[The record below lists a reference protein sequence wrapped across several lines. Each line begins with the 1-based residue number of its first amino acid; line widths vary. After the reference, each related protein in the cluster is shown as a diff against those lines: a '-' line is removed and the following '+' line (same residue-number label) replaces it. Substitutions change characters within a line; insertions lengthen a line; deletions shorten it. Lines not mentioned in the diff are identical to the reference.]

1 MNPLWSGLLCGAL
14 VAGGLLLI
22 WQGLPM
28 RRQPTLAD
36 RIAPYVLTSP
46 RPSHLLVGGTD
57 ELSVNAVLAPVLR
70 RAGALVDHWLGG
82 STSVRRRL
90 ARAGQPDDLDGFRA
104 QQAMWGL
111 VGAIAA
117 AGYVTL
123 QLVGGGTS
131 LTDIALVPLAAAGGV
146 ILRDQALTRAADARE
161 RAILGEFPA
170 IAEMLAL
177 AITAGEGAAA
187 ALERIANLSSG
198 HLSAE
203 LQRCLVDARAG
214 ATLPEAL
221 QGLSDRTGLPGLAR
235 FVDGIVVALERGTP
249 LADVMRAQAQDARD
263 ASKQQLIESGGR
275 REIYMMIPVVFL
287 VLPVTI
293 AFALRPLSGSGK
305 ILGRRGQFVRAVRAA
320 VDQVGYLG
328 SGLTGAA

>member
-14 VAGGLLLI
+14 VGAGLLLV
-22 WQGLPM
+22 WRGLPM
-28 RRQPTLAD
+28 RRQATLAD
-36 RIAPYVLTSP
+36 RIAPYVVTSP
-46 RPSHLLVGGTD
+46 RPSHLLTGTTD
-57 ELSVNAVLAPVLR
+57 ELSVNAALAPLLH
-70 RAGALVDHWLGG
+70 RAGVLVDHWLGG
-82 STSVRRRL
+82 TTSVRRRL
-90 ARAGQPDDLDGFRA
+90 ARAGEPDDVDGFRA

-111 VGAIAA
+111 VAGVAA
-117 AGYVTL
+117 AVYATL
-123 QLVGGGTS
+123 QLLNGGTS
-131 LTDIALVPLAAAGGV
+131 ITDVVLIPIAVAGGV
-146 ILRDQALTRAADARE
+146 ILRDQMLTRAADSRE

-170 IAEMLAL
+170 VAEMLAL

-214 ATLPEAL
+214 ASLPEAL

-235 FVDGIVVALERGTP
+235 FVDGIVVAVERGTP

-293 AFALRPLSGSGK
+293 LFAIYPGLS
-305 ILGRRGQFVRAVRAA
+305 ILN
-320 VDQVGYLG
+320 LNM
-328 SGLTGAA
+328 

>member
-14 VAGGLLLI
+14 VGSGLLLL
-22 WQGLPM
+22 WRGLPM
-28 RRQPTLAD
+28 RRQATLAD
-36 RIAPYVLTSP
+36 RIAPYVVTSP
-46 RPSHLLVGGTD
+46 RPSHLLAGTTD
-57 ELSVNAVLAPVLR
+57 ELSVNAVFAPLLR

-82 STSVRRRL
+82 TTSVRRRL
-90 ARAGQPDDLDGFRA
+90 ARAGQPDDVDGFRA

-111 VGAIAA
+111 VAGVAA
-117 AGYVTL
+117 AVYATL
-123 QLVGGGTS
+123 QLMNGGTS
-131 LTDIALVPLAAAGGV
+131 ITDVILIPIAVAGGV
-146 ILRDQALTRAADARE
+146 VLRDQMLTRAAESRE

-170 IAEMLAL
+170 VAEMLAL

-214 ATLPEAL
+214 ASLPEAL

-235 FVDGIVVALERGTP
+235 FVDGVVVAIERGTP

-263 ASKQQLIESGGR
+263 ASKQQLIECGGR

-293 AFALRPLSGSGK
+293 LFAIFPGLSM
-305 ILGRRGQFVRAVRAA
+305 LN
-320 VDQVGYLG
+320 LNM
-328 SGLTGAA
+328 

>member
-14 VAGGLLLI
+14 VGAGLLLV
-22 WQGLPM
+22 WRGLPM
-28 RRQPTLAD
+28 RRQATLAD
-36 RIAPYVLTSP
+36 RIAPYVVTSP
-46 RPSHLLVGGTD
+46 RPSHLLTGTTD
-57 ELSVNAVLAPVLR
+57 ELSVNAALAPLLH
-70 RAGALVDHWLGG
+70 RAGVLVDHWLGG
-82 STSVRRRL
+82 TTSVRRRL
-90 ARAGQPDDLDGFRA
+90 ARAGEPDDVDGFRA

-111 VGAIAA
+111 
-117 AGYVTL
+117 
-123 QLVGGGTS
+123 
-131 LTDIALVPLAAAGGV
+131 
-146 ILRDQALTRAADARE
+146 
-161 RAILGEFPA
+161 
-170 IAEMLAL
+170 
-177 AITAGEGAAA
+177 A

-214 ATLPEAL
+214 ASLPEAL

-235 FVDGIVVALERGTP
+235 FVDGIVVAVERGTP

-293 AFALRPLSGSGK
+293 LFAIYPGLS
-305 ILGRRGQFVRAVRAA
+305 ILN
-320 VDQVGYLG
+320 LNM
-328 SGLTGAA
+328 

>member
-14 VAGGLLLI
+14 LGTGLLLV
-22 WQGLPM
+22 WRGLPM
-28 RRQPTLAD
+28 RRQATLAD
-36 RIAPYVLTSP
+36 RIAPYVVTAP
-46 RPSHLLVGGTD
+46 RPSHLLAGSAD
-57 ELSVNAVLAPVLR
+57 EISVNAVLAPLLR
-70 RAGALVDHWLGG
+70 RAGTLVDHWLGG
-82 STSVRRRL
+82 TTSVRRRL
-90 ARAGQPDDLDGFRA
+90 ARAGQPDDVDGFRA

-111 VGAIAA
+111 VAGVAA
-117 AGYVTL
+117 AGYATL
-123 QLVGGGTS
+123 QLLNGGTS
-131 LTDIALVPLAAAGGV
+131 ITDVILIPIAVAGGV
-146 ILRDQALTRAADARE
+146 VLRDQMLSRSAESRE

-214 ATLPEAL
+214 ASLPEAL

-235 FVDGIVVALERGTP
+235 FVDGIVVAVERGTP

-293 AFALRPLSGSGK
+293 LFAIYPGLS
-305 ILGRRGQFVRAVRAA
+305 IL
-320 VDQVGYLG
+320 DLNM
-328 SGLTGAA
+328 